1 MMQNEIL
8 ALIPRY
14 LPMGIII
21 YDKEGKLKY
30 LNAVALDMFGT
41 TIEKVYNI
49 NLFDDPNIGH
59 HDKAKLKQWQDIS
72 FETDYDF
79 DRCRQFYDSE
89 FVHTHKYFVTKITI
103 MRDEHDQPQGYL
115 LNCEDVTQKKAQ
127 QQQLLDSYKRVE
139 LMQRELALALDAG
152 MLTSW
157 DYQISTGKLSK
168 FTGSPQGDEQW
179 SFESIRDRVHPHDRN
194 AFLGLL
200 DLVAHGQHPSQS
212 NLELRVRNIN
222 NEEYRHYNFVYNVR
236 EDENGNPAG
245 ITFIQRDI
253 TEDVIYRENLIRAK
267 NRAEEADKLKS
278 TFLASMSHEIRT
290 PLNSIVGFSQLLSDA
305 NDADEKREYKRL
317 IDINSEILLK
327 LIGDILDLSKI
338 EAGSIDILRK
348 PLNLNHLTNEL
359 YQSFKQRLT
368 SPNVTMRLVDP
379 YAHCVAQMDMHR
391 FIQVF
396 TNFVTNAIKYTP
408 QGEIVMG
415 YECSPGRVRLYVR
428 DTGIGIPDKKRE
440 RIFGRFEKLDDFAQ
454 GTGLGLSICKAI
466 ADVTGAEIGFSSQE
480 NVGSEFWFIVH
491 TQVDYT
497 LKSAPGDTDKDPVV
511 VAPEAKMHKH
521 QVKDLNIL
529 VAEDNDSNYLL
540 LKTILKDNNLT
551 RAINGAEAVEKAKT
565 QTFDIIFMDMKMPV
579 MNGLE
584 ATALIR
590 QFTTTPIV
598 ALTANAFNADR
609 DEALAAG
616 CNHFMTKPVNVDE
629 LMELLSG
636 L

>member
-1 MMQNEIL
+1 M
-8 ALIPRY
+8 
-14 LPMGIII
+14 
-21 YDKEGKLKY
+21 
-30 LNAVALDMFGT
+30 
-41 TIEKVYNI
+41 
-49 NLFDDPNIGH
+49 
-59 HDKAKLKQWQDIS
+59 
-72 FETDYDF
+72 
-79 DRCRQFYDSE
+79 
-89 FVHTHKYFVTKITI
+89 
-103 MRDEHDQPQGYL
+103 
-115 LNCEDVTQKKAQ
+115 
-127 QQQLLDSYKRVE
+127 
-139 LMQRELALALDAG
+139 
-152 MLTSW
+152 
-157 DYQISTGKLSK
+157 
-168 FTGSPQGDEQW
+168 
-179 SFESIRDRVHPHDRN
+179 
-194 AFLGLL
+194 
-200 DLVAHGQHPSQS
+200 AHGQHPSQS
-212 NLELRVRNIN
+212 NIELRVRNIN

-391 FIQVF
+391 FVQVF

-415 YECSPGRVRLYVR
+415 CECSPGRVRLYVR

-480 NVGSEFWFIVH
+480 NVG
-491 TQVDYT
+491 
-497 LKSAPGDTDKDPVV
+497 
-511 VAPEAKMHKH
+511 
-521 QVKDLNIL
+521 
-529 VAEDNDSNYLL
+529 
-540 LKTILKDNNLT
+540 
-551 RAINGAEAVEKAKT
+551 
-565 QTFDIIFMDMKMPV
+565 
-579 MNGLE
+579 
-584 ATALIR
+584 
-590 QFTTTPIV
+590 
-598 ALTANAFNADR
+598 
-609 DEALAAG
+609 
-616 CNHFMTKPVNVDE
+616 
-629 LMELLSG
+629 
-636 L
+636 

>member
-1 MMQNEIL
+1 
-8 ALIPRY
+8 
-14 LPMGIII
+14 
-21 YDKEGKLKY
+21 
-30 LNAVALDMFGT
+30 
-41 TIEKVYNI
+41 
-49 NLFDDPNIGH
+49 
-59 HDKAKLKQWQDIS
+59 
-72 FETDYDF
+72 
-79 DRCRQFYDSE
+79 
-89 FVHTHKYFVTKITI
+89 
-103 MRDEHDQPQGYL
+103 
-115 LNCEDVTQKKAQ
+115 
-127 QQQLLDSYKRVE
+127 
-139 LMQRELALALDAG
+139 
-152 MLTSW
+152 
-157 DYQISTGKLSK
+157 
-168 FTGSPQGDEQW
+168 
-179 SFESIRDRVHPHDRN
+179 
-194 AFLGLL
+194 
-200 DLVAHGQHPSQS
+200 
-212 NLELRVRNIN
+212 
-222 NEEYRHYNFVYNVR
+222 
-236 EDENGNPAG
+236 
-245 ITFIQRDI
+245 
-253 TEDVIYRENLIRAK
+253 
-267 NRAEEADKLKS
+267 
-278 TFLASMSHEIRT
+278 
-290 PLNSIVGFSQLLSDA
+290 
-305 NDADEKREYKRL
+305 KRL

-348 PLNLNHLTNEL
+348 PLNLKHLTNEL

>member
-305 NDADEKREYKRL
+305 NNADEKREYKRL

-348 PLNLNHLTNEL
+348 PLNLKHLTNEL